1 MSTTGVVNNISEKQ
15 SSFGTMYN
23 VQVDNQWY
31 GFGKYPPKFK
41 KGDTITFEAVQKGN
55 FKNIDPKTAE
65 VVAATRQANPTA
77 QAAVGAGNKDDYW
90 KEKEQRDVA
99 TQRSIQL
106 QASRNSAI
114 ALVVPLA
121 AAGLITLPAKDKFTA
136 IKALVS
142 ELTDEFYLHTKA
154 AQDGEY
160 KPEVVPDAVPFSLSK
175 DEIE

>member
-1 MSTTGVVNNISEKQ
+1 MQTGVVKKIDSRTGAY
-15 SSFGTMYN
+15 GTMYN

-31 GFGKYPPKFK
+31 GFGKYAPKFK
-41 KGDTITFEAVQKGN
+41 EGDTISFESTQKGN
-55 FKNIDPKTAE
+55 FKNIDPKTVELAT
-65 VVAATRQANPTA
+65 AAPKAASVSSP
-77 QAAVGAGNKDDYW
+77 AVGKDDYW
-90 KEKEQRDVA
+90 KDKEQRDIA

-136 IKALVS
+136 VKALVS
-142 ELTDEFYLHTKA
+142 ELTDEFYLQTKA

-160 KPEVVPDAVPFSLSK
+160 QPEQAPDAVPFDLNK
-175 DEIE
+175 QDEI